1 MKIEGMWFN
10 NGYMGYVVGN
20 KLRVKT
26 TKEVVDEDWKTA
38 LVHDIKPIPT
48 GVELIC
54 EVYNNCY
61 GTYLKT
67 KYNGQTYYIEPR
79 DCDYIDG

>member
-1 MKIEGMWFN
+1 MKIEAMRFN
-10 NGYMGYVVGN
+10 NEYRGYVVGN

-26 TKEVVDEDWKTA
+26 AKEVADEDWKTA
-38 LVHDIKPIPT
+38 LVHGIKPIPT
-48 GVELIC
+48 GVVLIC
-54 EVYNNCY
+54 EVYKNFY

-67 KYNGQTYYIEPR
+67 TYNGHTYYIEPR